1 MTHYYQNY
9 YRPREIN
16 LEEMQQQIQTAK
28 AEEFKPCI
36 VIPCYRHVEILIN
49 RLPNILRLGIKII
62 VVDDGNPEPKASRL
76 REFVNHT
83 CQVLVRQEK
92 NRGKGSAV
100 YAGLKKA
107 QELGFTHALQLDADG
122 QHKLDAVP
130 LFMKFGRE
138 NPEKL
143 INGTPVYDDT
153 APKGRVL
160 GRYMT
165 HFWVSVE
172 LGKFRIIDTMC
183 GMRMYPVKKTLDIL
197 DNVKVG
203 KRMEFDT
210 EIFVRLYWSGMDFLQ
225 VPVDV
230 VYTGGLS
237 NFSMFSD
244 NLRIS
249 RMHTK
254 LCFEKVFHYMSIRKR
269 NYH

>member
-107 QELGFTHALQLDADG
+107 SELGFTHALQLDADG

-130 LFMKFGRE
+130 LFLKFGKE

-143 INGTPVYDDT
+143 INGTPVYDET
-153 APKGRVL
+153 APKGRIL

-165 HFWVSVE
+165 HFWVGVE
-172 LGKFRIIDTMC
+172 LGKFRVIDTMC
-183 GMRMYPVKKTLDIL
+183 GMRMYPVKETLAIL

-210 EIFVRLYWSGMDFLQ
+210 EIFVR
-225 VPVDV
+225 